1 MHQADREIVIRGIP
15 EVDACA
21 VRCGGDKRNGLGAT
35 DGDGCSATS
44 GVDGLVAIVTSGNH
58 ERHTRK
64 LGKVVK
70 RAFLDRRAVVRP
82 VV

>member
-1 MHQADREIVIRGIP
+1 
-15 EVDACA
+15 
-21 VRCGGDKRNGLGAT
+21 
-35 DGDGCSATS
+35 
-44 GVDGLVAIVTSGNH
+44 VDGLVAIVTSGNH

>member
-1 MHQADREIVIRGIP
+1 VHQADGEIVIRRVP
-15 EVDACA
+15 EVDARA
-21 VRCGGDKRNGLGAT
+21 GGGGDKRNGLGAT

>member
-1 MHQADREIVIRGIP
+1 VHQADGEIVIRRVP
-15 EVDACA
+15 EVHA
-21 VRCGGDKRNGLGAT
+21 CGGSGGDERNGLGAT
-35 DGDGCSATS
+35 DGDGCVATS